1 MRLRFPVDIAQRRSR
16 LNPRTLS
23 RLIHAHG
30 LHLRT
35 IDDEAAIAQRVPR
48 DTVPAAPHRKKQPV
62 IARETHCRDNIGR
75 PGASDDQTG
84 LAVDHA
90 VPYFSRLVIRLVT
103 GANQLPL

>member
-1 MRLRFPVDIAQRRSR
+1 
-16 LNPRTLS
+16 LS

-35 IDDEAAIAQRVPR
+35 IDDEAAIAQGVPG
-48 DTVPAAPHRKKQPV
+48 DTVAAAPHRKKQPV
-62 IARETHCRDNIGR
+62 IARETHRSDNISG

-90 VPYFSRLVIRLVT
+90 VPDFSRLVIRRVT
-103 GANQLPL
+103 GANQLSM